1 MSYTTSSVV
10 DKVYDELKA
19 MAINYALRPGE
30 RLNEIELSKRLGVS
44 RTPLREALNRLSTEG
59 FLRFIPGRGFY
70 CRELN
75 PKEIFDLFELRKAI
89 EISGVRLSAHRA
101 KAEQIE
107 AIERFLEETGPEVG
121 DRTTEQL
128 VRLDET
134 FHEKLMEMSG
144 NAEMLHVLSNVNA
157 RIRFVRWIDM
167 DPARRPMTQKE
178 HRAVISA
185 LRCNDEQEAVNI
197 LDKHITRR
205 LDQITS
211 AIRTGIAH
219 IYMGPS
225 SDSPAREQS
234 PEVTGG

>member
-1 MSYTTSSVV
+1 VSYTTTSVV
-10 DKVYDELKA
+10 DRVYDELRA
-19 MAINYALRPGE
+19 MAIKYALRPGE

-89 EISGVRLSAHRA
+89 EISGIRLAVHRA
-101 KAEQIE
+101 KSEQLE
-107 AIERFLEETGPEVG
+107 ALEQFLGETGPEAG

-144 NAEMLHVLSNVNA
+144 NAEMLHVLCNVNA

-167 DPARRPMTQKE
+167 DPAKRPLTQKE
-178 HRAVISA
+178 HRAVLAA
-185 LRCNDEQEAVNI
+185 LRQKDEQEAIGI
-197 LDKHITRR
+197 LERHITRR

-211 AIRTGIAH
+211 AIRMGIAQ
-219 IYMGPS
+219 IYMGPPA
-225 SDSPAREQS
+225 DSPASEHA
-234 PEVTGG
+234 PEIAGG